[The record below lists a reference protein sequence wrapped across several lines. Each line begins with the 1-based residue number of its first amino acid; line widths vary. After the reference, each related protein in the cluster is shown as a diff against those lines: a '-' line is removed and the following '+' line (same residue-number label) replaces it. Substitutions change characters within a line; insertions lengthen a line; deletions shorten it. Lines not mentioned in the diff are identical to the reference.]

1 LDGAFGVGPSHRI
14 KDRTFQ
20 PDAGRASPT
29 SCIRRSMSRAAAW
42 AWRNWPQLMACPSAT
57 DQAGAI
63 GYRFPAQAPAA
74 KHPKAITAATLIF
87 DIVRP

>member
-1 LDGAFGVGPSHRI
+1 
-14 KDRTFQ
+14 
-20 PDAGRASPT
+20 
-29 SCIRRSMSRAAAW
+29 MSRAAAW